1 MNRKGMARY
10 LRATGVLLAPHIT
23 ASITL
28 AVIVGALLADATH
41 DRHPQP
47 PRSRAVESAI

>member
-10 LRATGVLLAPHIT
+10 LSATGVLLAPHIT

-28 AVIVGALLADATH
+28 AVIVGALLADATTTATLSSRGH
-41 DRHPQP
+41 QP
-47 PRSRAVESAI
+47 